1 MKQHWRHDRCE
12 IITLWQEIL
21 PATSPMSSMKASLC
35 FPLETDR
42 AAVCR
47 AIAMAVAEM
56 TVSHMLRVQRTLIIQ
71 VSFTHKHP
79 VSRKPKDRQYLILQ
93 TSHSL
98 WLQAISNHHSAS
110 EKSSFQN
117 LQLSAQMMVSFQAEK
132 DVLWTVATPFKQ
144 TVQAGML

>member
-12 IITLWQEIL
+12 IITLWQESL

-56 TVSHMLRVQRTLIIQ
+56 TVSHMLRV
-71 VSFTHKHP
+71 
-79 VSRKPKDRQYLILQ
+79 
-93 TSHSL
+93 
-98 WLQAISNHHSAS
+98 
-110 EKSSFQN
+110 
-117 LQLSAQMMVSFQAEK
+117 
-132 DVLWTVATPFKQ
+132 
-144 TVQAGML
+144 